1 MSSERL
7 FRWTGHA
14 LVEEDAYNE
23 AEYAI
28 DAADSLLVS
37 EGLAFALGLH
47 RTRFMNAVE
56 TMTAGRKHLG
66 PVEVDAFWDATCD
79 MIPRRGDWFPRVEL
93 RSSTGGTHLV
103 YRQRPAPA
111 LTRSVRLVT
120 LEGTDPRLMPAVKGP
135 DIGALVAARATAQAR
150 GADDVVILTPQG
162 HIIDAATSA
171 LVWWRGDTLC
181 SPPLGD
187 EDSAFA
193 RVSSVTAKS
202 ILGLATVLGIETRT
216 ERAFPADVEG
226 SEVWALN
233 ALHGIRIVTGWVD
246 GPNLAEMPGRMKAW
260 RERREALRAP
270 MGDSPQ

>member
-14 LVEEDAYNE
+14 LVEEHAHHE

-37 EGLAFALGLH
+37 DGLAFALELH
-47 RTRFMNAVE
+47 RTRFVNAVE
-56 TMTAGRKHLG
+56 TMAVGRKHIDQDE
-66 PVEVDAFWDATCD
+66 VEAFWNAACD
-79 MIPRRGDWFPRVEL
+79 MIPPRGDWFPRVEL
-93 RSSTGGTHLV
+93 RSGTGDAHLA

-111 LTRSVRLVT
+111 LTRSVTLAT
-120 LEGTDPRLMPAVKGP
+120 LEAADPRLVPAVKGP
-135 DIGALVAARATAQAR
+135 DLGALVEARASAQAR
-150 GADDVVILTPQG
+150 GADDVVILTARG

-181 SPPLGD
+181 SPPLGE
-187 EDSAFA
+187 EDPAFS

-202 ILGLATVLGIETRT
+202 VLGLATVLGIETRS
-216 ERAFPADVEG
+216 ESAFPADLEN

-233 ALHGIRIVTGWVD
+233 ALHGIRMVTGWVD
-246 GPNLAEMPGRMKAW
+246 GPQLAEMPGRIRAW
-260 RERREALRAP
+260 RNRRAALRTRI
-270 MGDSPQ
+270 GDSTQ

>member
-1 MSSERL
+1 MSSELL
-7 FRWTGHA
+7 FRWNGHA
-14 LVEEDAYNE
+14 LAEERADND

-37 EGLAFALGLH
+37 EGMAFALELH
-47 RTRFMNAVE
+47 RTRFVNAVE
-56 TMTAGRKHLG
+56 RMTVGRKRLD
-66 PVEVDAFWDATCD
+66 PVEVEAFWDAACD

-93 RSSTGGTHLV
+93 RSSTGDTHLA

-111 LTRSVRLVT
+111 LTRSVTLGT
-120 LEGTDPRLMPAVKGP
+120 LEGADPRLMPEVKGP
-135 DIGALVAARATAQAR
+135 DLRALVVARETAQVR
-150 GADDVVILTPQG
+150 GANDVVILTPRG

-187 EDSAFA
+187 EDPAFA

-216 ERAFPADVEG
+216 ERVLPADLEG

-233 ALHGIRIVTGWVD
+233 ALHGIRMVTGWVD
-246 GPNLAEMPGRMKAW
+246 GPHLAEMPGRMRAW

-270 MGDSPQ
+270 IGDLIQ